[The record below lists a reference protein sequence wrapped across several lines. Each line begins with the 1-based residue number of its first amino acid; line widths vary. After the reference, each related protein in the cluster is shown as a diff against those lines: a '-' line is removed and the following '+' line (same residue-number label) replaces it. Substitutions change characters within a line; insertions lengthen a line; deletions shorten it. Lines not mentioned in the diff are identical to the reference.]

1 MFYSFVSCLCTSWVP
16 DTVNLYPQP
25 PWIVP
30 SYSFFNENLAPFWEC
45 ASTAAPL
52 SCWVCFLFHSP
63 RSNWP
68 KREVG
73 DLVPHCHTPTILPP
87 SSITPQRQ
95 LRNSHHQARPSYH
108 SVQCPM
114 GPQVTSPQSL
124 AIWAHA
130 FLSLSLPLPHHNS
143 WWFHCL
149 GGWLNPG
156 PRSRSSLRSSPTI
169 LSSTLTQPK
178 TVILLISANHPFP
191 APHATTTTP
200 LAPQCPQPF
209 HPTWSSIH
217 GPLHLFTTSSSCY
230 HAHTCFFIQH
240 STNSTAYHWIYTLYS
255 AAFSYFTTVT
265 W

>member
-1 MFYSFVSCLCTSWVP
+1 
-16 DTVNLYPQP
+16 
-25 PWIVP
+25 
-30 SYSFFNENLAPFWEC
+30 
-45 ASTAAPL
+45 
-52 SCWVCFLFHSP
+52 
-63 RSNWP
+63 
-68 KREVG
+68 
-73 DLVPHCHTPTILPP
+73 
-87 SSITPQRQ
+87 
-95 LRNSHHQARPSYH
+95 
-108 SVQCPM
+108 M

-124 AIWAHA
+124 AISAHA

-149 GGWLNPG
+149 GGWLSPG

-217 GPLHLFTTSSSCY
+217 GPLHLFTTPSSCY

-240 STNSTAYHWIYTLYS
+240 STNSIAYHWTIPSTLLPFLTSQLSPGKTPALGRRQLFIYFAPAQLSVAKKTKNKKQKPEKNKTMPKASLYFIFKNIIYFILFFFFFLS
-255 AAFSYFTTVT
+255 FSF
-265 W
+265 